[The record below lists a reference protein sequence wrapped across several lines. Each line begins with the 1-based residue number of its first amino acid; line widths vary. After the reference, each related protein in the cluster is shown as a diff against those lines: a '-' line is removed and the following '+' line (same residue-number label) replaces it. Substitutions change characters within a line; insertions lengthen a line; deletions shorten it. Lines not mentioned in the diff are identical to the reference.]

1 MKVVNCDR
9 TIYVRTLNIA
19 IVCASHSFVCWFFFF
34 FIFFF
39 YFAIF
44 PSLYFGGRNVSF
56 LPRCALTDASYT
68 DVQRNDKRKRKEAI
82 SLGLYKN
89 RLNHKSST
97 IALFYQ
103 TYFFFFS
110 PFFFAFLHFLDYV
123 FVGFIHIYDRFV
135 RRILCKKYAP
145 TLREE

>member
-34 FIFFF
+34 FIYFFF

-89 RLNHKSST
+89 RLNHNRQLSR
-97 IALFYQ
+97 
-103 TYFFFFS
+103 FFIRLIFSFFS
-110 PFFFAFLHFLDYV
+110 PFFSHFYTFSTTFLWALYIYTIGLFAAF
-123 FVGFIHIYDRFV
+123 
-135 RRILCKKYAP
+135 YAKSMP
-145 TLREE
+145 PP

>member
-34 FIFFF
+34 FIFFFF

-89 RLNHKSST
+89 RLNHNRQLSR
-97 IALFYQ
+97 
-103 TYFFFFS
+103 FFIRLIFSFFL
-110 PFFFAFLHFLDYV
+110 PFFRIFTLSRLRFCGLYTYIRSVCSPHFMQ
-123 FVGFIHIYDRFV
+123 
-135 RRILCKKYAP
+135 KSMP
-145 TLREE
+145 PP